1 MIVLT
6 SAMLILLFPVWFY
19 VFSGIAA
26 FICSAAA
33 VTLIKFAVKII
44 SEKDRQIKTASFTFK
59 MLAADAKHLMTDTKT
74 KELKSLTKKV
84 YESIRYSDVMSNYA
98 LKEINERIQRQF
110 SAFEDAVRTEDLELS
125 NEIASELLSIIDER
139 NKKCRLLK

>member
-1 MIVLT
+1 
-6 SAMLILLFPVWFY
+6 
-19 VFSGIAA
+19 
-26 FICSAAA
+26 
-33 VTLIKFAVKII
+33 
-44 SEKDRQIKTASFTFK
+44 
-59 MLAADAKHLMTDTKT
+59 
-74 KELKSLTKKV
+74 
-84 YESIRYSDVMSNYA
+84 MSNYA